1 MVNGNLRH
9 NLEITL
15 ENYTRKPSIIVE
27 IETYMI
33 YMNFILY
40 KLLLSEPDLSNEYW
54 RQGK

>member
-40 KLLLSEPDLSNEYW
+40 KLLLSEPDLSDEYW